1 LPWLL
6 GALGAGLVVVPL
18 GAFVAIPAI
27 RLSGL
32 FLALATLGFGVLV
45 EKLLYPRSFM
55 FGALG
60 TLRGRRP
67 GVLGLSGDA
76 GYYYLCVVV
85 AIAAIALV
93 LAVRRGRL
101 GRLLNALADSPIAL
115 AMNGAS
121 INVTRVIV
129 FCISAFLAGIAGSLY
144 VGVVGYV
151 SSVGA
156 SPTALVS
163 FNSLVWL
170 VTLAF
175 VGRRPVLSPVLAAF
189 ALVVGPSFVTSAD
202 TAQYLTIVFGLVA
215 TLSATFSGAIS
226 KYLEHS
232 AESGRDR
239 LEHTPVK
246 QRWDDRLEAA
256 NA

>member
-1 LPWLL
+1 
-6 GALGAGLVVVPL
+6 VPV

-32 FLALATLGFGVLV
+32 FLALATLGFGILV
-45 EKLLYPRSFM
+45 EKLLYPRAFM
-55 FGALG
+55 FGAVG
-60 TLRGRRP
+60 TLTGRRP
-67 GVLGLSGDA
+67 AAFGLASDA
-76 GYYYLCVVV
+76 GYYYLCA
-85 AIAAIALV
+85 AIAIASIALV
-93 LAVRRGRL
+93 LAIRRSRL

-115 AMNGAS
+115 AMNGSS
-121 INVTRVIV
+121 INVTRVLV
-129 FCISAFLAGIAGSLY
+129 FCVSAFLAGIAGALY

-202 TAQYLTIVFGLVA
+202 TAQYMTITFGLVA
-215 TLSATFSGAIS
+215 TFSATYGDALSAHLANR
-226 KYLEHS
+226 
-232 AESGRDR
+232 AEVGQDR
-239 LEHTPVK
+239 LERTPVK
-246 QRWDDRLEAA
+246 QRWAERLEVA